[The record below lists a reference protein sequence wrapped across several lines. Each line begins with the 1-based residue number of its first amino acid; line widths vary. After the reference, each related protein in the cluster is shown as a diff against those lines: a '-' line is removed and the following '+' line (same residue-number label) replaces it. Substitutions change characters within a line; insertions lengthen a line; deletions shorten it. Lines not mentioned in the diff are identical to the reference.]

1 MKHRSLFLP
10 AALVALTASAAAQT
24 AGQSFVLEGAVID
37 SRNATSLG
45 ITRESGDIA
54 ALFRAQ
60 KALTFG
66 ILRAAGIPLD
76 SLPADVRARI
86 ERFQTTNVEAF
97 RAYSNGL
104 DLKDQGRFAEARA
117 QFQRAAELDPGFA
130 LAVEQQQAM
139 PEVTLGSTVQIRAVV
154 AAAAGQAA
162 DRGKAGYTL
171 DAARAVAAIQAGQTV
186 VLAPA
191 SDAAALSGDR
201 SNEFSTNAAGS
212 GVQYVPNLAAGLAFS
227 DGASTA
233 PGQPTVGLALS
244 GEWKGGEYSVTNGA
258 LDSVGSSG
266 NFFAVRQ
273 GATQAPVN
281 STALADGSAVYWGQW
296 LSAPGGSATVAV
308 GGTTFT
314 APALSTLDWIAG
326 DATRQMPGSGTAVF
340 NTAGGGN
347 LTGVSGQVAVDFLN
361 RGVLVQNLGFT
372 LDGLVFSGLNGSA
385 SYSAQ
390 ALSGGFLG
398 NYSSGSCA
406 GCNGFLV
413 GASGFGGNFV
423 GKDADGLIF
432 STIMVTDGGSRGGV
446 TLLKKGP

>member
-1 MKHRSLFLP
+1 MKHRSLFLL
-10 AALVALTASAAAQT
+10 AASAVLAAPAGAQT

-37 SRNATSLG
+37 SRSSSSLG
-45 ITRESGDIA
+45 ITRESGELA

-154 AAAAGQAA
+154 AAAAGQAV

-212 GVQYVPNLAAGLAFS
+212 GVQYVPNLAAGLAF
-227 DGASTA
+227 ASSVA
-233 PGQPTVGLALS
+233 GQPTVGLALS
-244 GEWKGGEYSVTNGA
+244 GEWKGGEYSVTNGV

-281 STALADGSAVYWGQW
+281 STALADGSSVYWGQW
-296 LSAPGGSATVAV
+296 LSASGASATVAV

-340 NTAGGGN
+340 NPAGGGN
-347 LTGVSGQVAVDFLN
+347 LTAVSGQVAVDFLN

-372 LDGLVFSGLNGSA
+372 LEGLVFSGLNGSA
-385 SYSAQ
+385 SYSDK

-398 NYSSGSCA
+398 NYSSGSCT
-406 GCNGFLV
+406 GCNVFLV

-432 STIMVTDGGSRGGV
+432 STIMVTDGGTRGGV